1 MYSSSMART
10 LAESIGGTVR
20 QRTVRELRDRILT
33 GSLAPGTRLD
43 LDNICDEFGI
53 SRTPVREALLEL
65 SFQGL
70 VEIAPRSAVT
80 VTGVSPDATLDN
92 FAILAA
98 LSGKAAEWAASRI
111 APEQVDQLARCVAQL
126 DSAHAGDTLI
136 DANWQFH
143 RIINQAAN
151 SQQLLALIRQAV
163 RLVPSNFLAVMPVHD
178 NSEHQELLD
187 DLRKGRAKQA
197 RAVAEK
203 HVLAAGQSL
212 AGWLAERHA
221 KAVDQPAR

>member
-1 MYSSSMART
+1 MART
-10 LAESIGGTVR
+10 LAESINGTVR

-33 GSLAPGTRLD
+33 GSLAPGERLD
-43 LDNICDEFGI
+43 LDAISAEFGI

-80 VTGVSPDATLDN
+80 VTGFSPDATIDN

-98 LSGKAAEWAASRI
+98 LSGKAAEWAAARI
-111 APEQVDQLARCVAQL
+111 VPEQLEQLTRCVAEL
-126 DSAHAGDTLI
+126 DSAPACDQLI
-136 DANWQFH
+136 EANWQFH

-151 SQQLLALIRQAV
+151 SQHLVALIRQAV
-163 RLVPSNFLAVMPVHD
+163 RLIPSNFLAVIPVHD
-178 NSEHQELLD
+178 NSEHRQLLD
-187 DLRKGRAKQA
+187 HLRHGRANRA
-197 RAVAEK
+197 REVAEK

-212 AGWLAERHA
+212 ALWQTESHPTRAA
-221 KAVDQPAR
+221 PTAR

>member
-1 MYSSSMART
+1 MART
-10 LAESIGGTVR
+10 LAESISGTVR

-43 LDNICDEFGI
+43 LDGICGEFGI

-80 VTGVSPDATLDN
+80 VTGVSPDATVDN

-98 LSGKAAEWAASRI
+98 LSGKAAEWAATRI
-111 APEQVDQLARCVAQL
+111 TPPHLDQLAQCIAQL
-126 DSAHAGDTLI
+126 DAAPVGDELI

-163 RLVPSNFLAVMPVHD
+163 RLIPSNFLAVMPVHD

-187 DLRKGRAKQA
+187 DLRKGRAKHA
-197 RAVAEK
+197 RDVAEK
-203 HVLAAGQSL
+203 HVLTAGQSL
-212 AGWLAERHA
+212 AGWLTERQA
-221 KAVDQPAR
+221 GTTAPTAR